1 MIALLFSVLHEGLK
15 LLNTRE
21 SNKLSNEIMELKKEW
36 LNEYSK
42 PRNLRSNADLDDM
55 ELRLELIAR
64 TFINTVGVAK
74 T

>member
-15 LLNTRE
+15 LLNTKE
-21 SNKLSNEIMELKKEW
+21 SNKLSTEIMELKKDW
-36 LNEYSK
+36 LDEYSK
-42 PRNLRSNADLDDM
+42 PRGSRSNADLDDI

-64 TFINTVGVAK
+64 TFINTAGASK